1 MPVWGS
7 SEDSEYDK
15 FMHKLYEFDY
25 GFINT
30 VQCM

>member
-7 SEDSEYDK
+7 SSDFEYDK

-25 GFINT
+25 EFINT
-30 VQCM
+30 VYY